1 MKRVQRLLKLFILF
15 SHSLGPHLKRPHM
28 KFKIYPLCTT
38 QPDSSDVIY
47 KKLTSVSISSSLVRS
62 PSTQKCRKLKISR
75 ISQMLGCQ
83 MKN

>member
-47 KKLTSVSISSSLVRS
+47 KKLTSVSISFFARSLAS
-62 PSTQKCRKLKISR
+62 NPKMPQTE
-75 ISQMLGCQ
+75 
-83 MKN
+83 N